1 MAGIGWQELAIV
13 VVIVLVV
20 AAVISFRGRSR

>member
-20 AAVISFRGRSR
+20 AGIISLRGRSR

>member
-13 VVIVLVV
+13 VLIVLVV
-20 AAVISFRGRSR
+20 AGIISLRGRKR